1 MPVNRP
7 EKGVA
12 MSANI
17 YVGNIS
23 FRAYEDD
30 LENIFSEHGEVES
43 VKIITD
49 RDTNRSKGFGF
60 VVMKEEEAAKSA
72 ISALNGADLQG
83 RNLVVNEAR
92 EKRN

>member
-1 MPVNRP
+1 
-7 EKGVA
+7 

-23 FRAYEDD
+23 FKAYEED
-30 LENIFSEHGEVES
+30 LVNLFSEYGEVES
-43 VKIITD
+43 ANIITD

-60 VVMKEEEAAKSA
+60 VVMKEESAAKEA

-92 EKRN
+92 ERKY